1 MALILQTLSPDRR
14 IGALANGQ
22 QVVKSFRYHLTDPR
36 QFDIM
41 QSGPGWGDRMQF
53 DQIKR
58 RAFITLLAGAA
69 ATWPLA
75 ARVQQAGRT
84 YRLGVHPGG
93 AKIETVATSAGGR
106 DRTSVTPV
114 SSGRLGSAI
123 SYQASPS
130 HLCATVNRRYHC

>member
-14 IGALANGQ
+14 MGALANGQ

-58 RAFITLLAGAA
+58 RAFITPLGGAA
-69 ATWPLA
+69 VAWPVA
-75 ARVQQAGRT
+75 ARGDRMQRIGGLVFVQ
-84 YRLGVHPGG
+84 GG
-93 AKIETVATSAGGR
+93 TAWTTTPCWRSAR
-106 DRTSVTPV
+106 S
-114 SSGRLGSAI
+114 
-123 SYQASPS
+123 
-130 HLCATVNRRYHC
+130 